1 MRDSMSTRWIS
12 LLLLTAVCHAQ
23 TTTAVP
29 GTQNGGAQSGS
40 APASAAATIV
50 VPQGTSIALTLVSQI
65 RSKSTK
71 PGDSVRAVVAFPVT
85 AGTQVAIPA
94 GTYVE
99 GTVQS
104 VAVAKGNRP
113 ASAQIH
119 FTRLLF
125 ANGYGAALD
134 AVNTQAM
141 LETDRLG
148 EVADLGL
155 GPVPQAFLAPQQSYP
170 TPPPLPH
177 VGPPMGPIIGATFG
191 GVGVLVVL
199 GVISHHH
206 HGNADY
212 LLFDNG
218 WQFQMVL
225 QTPLSLDA
233 ARVAAAAS
241 MPATSEME
249 PGPEPE
255 VRSSSSA
262 QGAGHTSR
270 NSSLASPE

>member
-1 MRDSMSTRWIS
+1 
-12 LLLLTAVCHAQ
+12 
-23 TTTAVP
+23 
-29 GTQNGGAQSGS
+29 
-40 APASAAATIV
+40 
-50 VPQGTSIALTLVSQI
+50 
-65 RSKSTK
+65 
-71 PGDSVRAVVAFPVT
+71 
-85 AGTQVAIPA
+85 
-94 GTYVE
+94 
-99 GTVQS
+99 
-104 VAVAKGNRP
+104 
-113 ASAQIH
+113 
-119 FTRLLF
+119 
-125 ANGYGAALD
+125 
-134 AVNTQAM
+134 
-141 LETDRLG
+141 
-148 EVADLGL
+148 
-155 GPVPQAFLAPQQSYP
+155 
-170 TPPPLPH
+170 
-177 VGPPMGPIIGATFG
+177 MGPIIGATFG